1 MRSRWKRER
10 EREEDEDDGDE
21 DDEGEGDPREEC
33 GWLVLVAGPVD
44 VFGDVLSGGRRPCR
58 RQRAA
63 TGR

>member
-1 MRSRWKRER
+1 MRSRWKR

-44 VFGDVLSGGRRPCR
+44 VFGGGRRPCR
-58 RQRAA
+58 WQK
-63 TGR
+63 